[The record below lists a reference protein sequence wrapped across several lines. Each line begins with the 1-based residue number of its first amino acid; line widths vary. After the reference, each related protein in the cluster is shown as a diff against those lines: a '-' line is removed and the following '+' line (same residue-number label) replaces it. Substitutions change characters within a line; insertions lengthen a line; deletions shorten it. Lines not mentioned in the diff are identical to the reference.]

1 VKAEAARPAEARPI
15 PFPCDAAP
23 SPVRARHATEP
34 ARPFATHDGDCAPA
48 CRIFP
53 RRPAGLRDNR
63 KTPVTARANPFA
75 TCHLE
80 SIPFRFPQGMGWDRL
95 LKRLEELNWCA
106 SIVGGNGSGKTTLIE
121 QLVPHLE
128 ARGFQPL
135 LFRLQTESGMKEK
148 DRLVEKLREVKKPG
162 FILLDGAEQL
172 STRQWLPIR
181 GAASEAAGFIVT
193 VHRTSRLPVALELET
208 SPKLFKA
215 LVENLTGGALP
226 EGEAET
232 LFHRH
237 RGNLRDCL
245 RELYDR
251 WAG

>member
-1 VKAEAARPAEARPI
+1 MP
-15 PFPCDAAP
+15 
-23 SPVRARHATEP
+23 
-34 ARPFATHDGDCAPA
+34 GAPA
-48 CRIFP
+48 QSTANNP
-53 RRPAGLRDNR
+53 RHS
-63 KTPVTARANPFA
+63 VTARENPFA

-80 SIPFRFPQGMGWDRL
+80 RIPFRFPAGLSWETL

-106 SIVGGNGSGKTTLIE
+106 SIVGGNGTGKTTLLD
-121 QLVPHLE
+121 QLIPHLKGH
-128 ARGFQPL
+128 GFEPVI
-135 LFRLQTESGMKEK
+135 FRLQTESGMREK
-148 DRLVEKLREVKKPG
+148 DRLADKLRDVRKPG

-181 GAASEAAGFIVT
+181 AAASEAGGFIVS
-193 VHRTSRLPVALELET
+193 VHRTSRLPVALELDT
-208 SPKLFKA
+208 SPKLLEN
-215 LVENLTGGALP
+215 LVETLTGGNLP
-226 EGEAET
+226 DEEAED

>member
-1 VKAEAARPAEARPI
+1 MQLDIPGLSSPGAKTGTVLAGTEEQWCNRPEATTIAE
-15 PFPCDAAP
+15 
-23 SPVRARHATEP
+23 
-34 ARPFATHDGDCAPA
+34 
-48 CRIFP
+48 
-53 RRPAGLRDNR
+53 
-63 KTPVTARANPFA
+63 VTARQNPFA

-80 SIPFRFPQGMGWDRL
+80 RLPFRFPGVADWESL
-95 LKRLEELNWCA
+95 LKRLEDLNWCA
-106 SIVGGNGSGKTTLIE
+106 SIVGGNGTGKTTLFA
-121 QLVPHLE
+121 QLIPRLKE
-128 ARGFQPL
+128 RGFEPIAFHL
-135 LFRLQTESGMKEK
+135 HTESGMKEK
-148 DRLVEKLREVKKPG
+148 DRLADKLREIRKPG

-181 GAASEAAGFIVT
+181 AAASEAAGLIVT

-208 SPKLFKA
+208 SAKLLEH
-215 LVENLTGGALP
+215 LVEKLTGGKLP

-237 RGNLRDCL
+237 RGNLRECL

>member
-1 VKAEAARPAEARPI
+1 MSWE
-15 PFPCDAAP
+15 
-23 SPVRARHATEP
+23 T
-34 ARPFATHDGDCAPA
+34 
-48 CRIFP
+48 
-53 RRPAGLRDNR
+53 
-63 KTPVTARANPFA
+63 
-75 TCHLE
+75 
-80 SIPFRFPQGMGWDRL
+80 L

-106 SIVGGNGSGKTTLIE
+106 SIVGGNGTGKTTLLE
-121 QLVPHLE
+121 QLIPHLK
-128 ARGFQPL
+128 ARGFEPVI
-135 LFRLQTESGMKEK
+135 FRLQTESGIKEK
-148 DRLVEKLREVKKPG
+148 DRLAEKFREVKAPG

-172 STRQWLPIR
+172 STRQWLPVR
-181 GAASEAAGFIVT
+181 GAASAAAGFIVG

-208 SPKLFKA
+208 SSKLLKG
-215 LVENLTGGALP
+215 LVESLTGGALP

>member
-1 VKAEAARPAEARPI
+1 MAARRLRPA
-15 PFPCDAAP
+15 FPCGCAP
-23 SPVRARHATEP
+23 RPVRAAHAIRPTELSASRGRSP
-34 ARPFATHDGDCAPA
+34 GPSALHTPPNSR
-48 CRIFP
+48 
-53 RRPAGLRDNR
+53 L
-63 KTPVTARANPFA
+63 PVTARENPFA

-80 SIPFRFPQGMGWDRL
+80 RIPFRFPAGVDWNSL

-106 SIVGGNGSGKTTLIE
+106 SFVGGHGTGKTTLVD
-121 QLVPHLE
+121 QLIPHLTE
-128 ARGFQPL
+128 RGFEPVV
-135 LFRLQTESGMKEK
+135 FRLQTESGMKEK
-148 DRLVEKLREVKKPG
+148 DRLADKLREVRKPG

-181 GAASEAAGFIVT
+181 AAASEAAGFIVT
-193 VHRTSRLPVALELET
+193 VHRTSRLPVAVELET
-208 SPKLFKA
+208 SAKLLES
-215 LVENLTGGALP
+215 LVGHLTGGKLP
-226 EGEAET
+226 DDEAEA